1 MLKDGD
7 IDTEHEEPVR
17 RGRKRDLTRDGA
29 ILDAALEVLAE
40 VGYEGMTMDM
50 VATRAKAGK
59 ATVYRRWA
67 SKPELV
73 LDAVARMKRAQVDLD
88 QLPDT
93 GSLRG
98 DLVALARQEPEEDAE
113 RRLKVMGGLASLEA
127 HELGLGEASGAAVIE
142 PWIEANRTLISR
154 AIERGEFSPEA
165 DVETL
170 ARVVPSMGGYRAL
183 VERRSF
189 NGDFF
194 VELIDSVLLPALRG
208 VSIPVAETEA
218 GPAG

>member
-1 MLKDGD
+1 MLPDRD
-7 IDTEHEEPVR
+7 IDATAPR
-17 RGRKRDLTRDGA
+17 RGRKRDATRDAA
-29 ILDAALEVLAE
+29 ILDAALDVLAE

-50 VATRAKAGK
+50 VATRARAGK
-59 ATVYRRWA
+59 ATVYRRWT

-73 LDAVARMKRAQVDLD
+73 RDAVARMKRAQVDLD

-98 DLVALARQEPEEDAE
+98 DLVALAKQEPEEDAE
-113 RRLKVMGGLASLEA
+113 RRLKIMGGLASLEA
-127 HELGLGEASGAAVIE
+127 HDLGLGEASGTAVIE
-142 PWIEANRTLISR
+142 PWIQANRQLIGR

-183 VERRSF
+183 VERKAF
-189 NGDFF
+189 NGEFF
-194 VELIDSVLLPALRG
+194 IALIDHVLLPALRG
-208 VSIPVAETEA
+208 ASVPTSEAEPT
-218 GPAG
+218 G

>member
-1 MLKDGD
+1 MLKARD
-7 IDTEHEEPVR
+7 IESEHAEPSR
-17 RGRKRDLTRDGA
+17 RGRKRDLTRDAA

-59 ATVYRRWA
+59 ATVYRRWT

-73 LDAVARMKRAQVDLD
+73 RDAVDRMKRAQVDLD

-98 DLVALARQEPEEDAE
+98 DLVALAKQEPEADAE
-113 RRLKVMGGLASLEA
+113 RRLKVMGGLASLTA
-127 HELGLGEASGAAVIE
+127 HDLGLGEASGTAVIE
-142 PWIEANRTLISR
+142 PWIQANRKLISR
-154 AIERGEFSPEA
+154 AIERGEFSPDA

-170 ARVVPSMGGYRAL
+170 SRVVPSMGGYRSL
-183 VERRSF
+183 VERKPF

-194 VELIDSVLLPALRG
+194 VALIDHVLLPALRG
-208 VSIPVAETEA
+208 ASVPTAEAERD
-218 GPAG
+218 P